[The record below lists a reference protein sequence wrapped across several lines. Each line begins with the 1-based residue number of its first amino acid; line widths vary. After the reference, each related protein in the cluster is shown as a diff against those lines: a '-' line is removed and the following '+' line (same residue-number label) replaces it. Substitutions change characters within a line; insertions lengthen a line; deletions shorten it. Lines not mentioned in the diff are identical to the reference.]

1 MSETPETQGNPG
13 QNSDEPIVE
22 YDAVLEPGQP
32 KPRGLKRYIPVA
44 VVFVAFTVFFVGG
57 FQSLLSFET
66 LSQNRSDILAWTDAN
81 QTLAVA
87 AFIAAYVVV
96 VGLSLPGG
104 VWLTLAG
111 GFVFGGN
118 LAGTYVVVGATVG
131 ATIIFL
137 AARYAFA
144 DLFQDRVGTNIAKM
158 KDGFRKD
165 AFSYLLFLRLVPVF
179 PFWLVNLVP
188 ALLDV
193 KLRTYVVATFFGIIP
208 GTFVYAHV
216 GAGLGEVF
224 EQGGTPD
231 MGIIFEPGVL
241 FPILGLAALSL
252 VPIIYN
258 KIKGSA

>member
-1 MSETPETQGNPG
+1 MAETPENQGKTEEP
-13 QNSDEPIVE
+13 SDEPIVE

-44 VVFVAFTVFFVGG
+44 VVFIAFTVFFVGG
-57 FQSLLSFET
+57 FQDVLSFET
-66 LSQNRSDILAWTDAN
+66 LAQNRADILAWTAAN
-81 QTLAVA
+81 QVLAVA
-87 AFIAAYVVV
+87 AFIALYVVV
-96 VGLSLPGG
+96 VSLSLPGG
-104 VWLTLAG
+104 MVLTLAG
-111 GFVFGGN
+111 GFVFGGS
-118 LAGTYVVVGATVG
+118 LAAAYVVMGATMGATV
-131 ATIIFL
+131 IFL

-144 DLFQDRVGTNIAKM
+144 DLFQDRVGTNMAKM
-158 KDGFRKD
+158 KDGFRKN

-193 KLRTYVVATFFGIIP
+193 KIGTYVVATFFGIIP

-224 EQGGTPD
+224 EQGGTPNL
-231 MGIIFEPGVL
+231 GIIFEPGVL
-241 FPILGLAALSL
+241 YPILGLAALSL
-252 VPIIYN
+252 VPIIYK